1 MCARVSR
8 KRYVVL
14 GIGIAVVVLGGAFS
28 WGGEQEPLPLS
39 SWPRR
44 RAILL
49 DPPTSRPNTV
59 VELVLSTESLGK
71 PYRHINPD
79 GSDLRFSGPDGKS
92 HLSYW
97 VANWDPAGRS
107 TVHVRVPGP
116 GVGRIHL
123 HYGNPRVKSLS
134 DGASVF
140 EFFDDFNDCLWTK
153 HPGNPVLTRTA
164 PWEACVICEPSV
176 LHEDGLFK
184 MWYMGC
190 ATGIGYNAA
199 LGYATS
205 ADGLAWTKHA
215 GNPILREPKE
225 AVIRTTVLKHRGIY
239 YLFGSNHQWTKETG
253 VINRWTSKDGLHW
266 GEKTTVLRPTQPWE
280 GHFHNVGVIVDEQ
293 GTWRMLYTTDGPF
306 GYAWSQDGLHWTK
319 HKDPVITG
327 FYGGDPYL
335 AKIGRRYYAWHSREH
350 QGHLRIYCSQST
362 DMVHWECPDSR
373 PQIGYTQPW
382 ERGIGRSEIRWD
394 RHLSDAELL
403 EHGGKVWM
411 YYQGAQCP
419 LGVAVFEGTLAQ
431 LAARLDHPPLSKFS
445 PSHYGC
451 VEDHE
456 LKLSDNPSDAE
467 PLHTRTARFAD
478 QEGYVVECRVRCYA
492 GYQELP
498 ARVEPPDGWATP
510 TRSVGAKSFRPAVL
524 MRYADNNNF
533 ARFRLE
539 DNNTTYYEER
549 IGGVWSK
556 PAAIGANG
564 ICDEGWHTWKIVVRG
579 ADNHLFLDGKHVGHH
594 PSSQAL
600 VHRADLGIGV
610 SVRNTFVSFDDVHV
624 AKGDWSHRK
633 LQLGPEEHT
642 APASH

>member
-1 MCARVSR
+1 
-8 KRYVVL
+8 
-14 GIGIAVVVLGGAFS
+14 
-28 WGGEQEPLPLS
+28 
-39 SWPRR
+39 
-44 RAILL
+44 
-49 DPPTSRPNTV
+49 
-59 VELVLSTESLGK
+59 
-71 PYRHINPD
+71 
-79 GSDLRFSGPDGKS
+79 
-92 HLSYW
+92 
-97 VANWDPAGRS
+97 
-107 TVHVRVPGP
+107 
-116 GVGRIHL
+116 
-123 HYGNPRVKSLS
+123 
-134 DGASVF
+134 
-140 EFFDDFNDCLWTK
+140 
-153 HPGNPVLTRTA
+153 
-164 PWEACVICEPSV
+164 
-176 LHEDGLFK
+176 
-184 MWYMGC
+184 
-190 ATGIGYNAA
+190 
-199 LGYATS
+199 
-205 ADGLAWTKHA
+205 
-215 GNPILREPKE
+215 
-225 AVIRTTVLKHRGIY
+225 
-239 YLFGSNHQWTKETG
+239 
-253 VINRWTSKDGLHW
+253 
-266 GEKTTVLRPTQPWE
+266 
-280 GHFHNVGVIVDEQ
+280 
-293 GTWRMLYTTDGPF
+293 
-306 GYAWSQDGLHWTK
+306 
-319 HKDPVITG
+319 
-327 FYGGDPYL
+327 
-335 AKIGRRYYAWHSREH
+335 
-350 QGHLRIYCSQST
+350 
-362 DMVHWECPDSR
+362 
-373 PQIGYTQPW
+373 
-382 ERGIGRSEIRWD
+382 
-394 RHLSDAELL
+394 
-403 EHGGKVWM
+403 VWM